1 LKTRD
6 TDLAAHEVN
15 FDGLVGPTHNYAGLS
30 YGNIASTTHKATV
43 SHPREAAL
51 QGLAKM
57 KFLASLGVKQAIL
70 PPQERPHLPTL
81 RRLGFTGTDAQVL
94 EKAHREN
101 PALLAACCSSSSMW
115 TANAATVSPSADT
128 ADRRVHFTPAN
139 LISQFHRS
147 IEPATTAR
155 ILQAIFA
162 DDSVFAHHPPLP
174 SALHFSDEG
183 AANHMRLCRAYDEP
197 GIEIFV
203 YGRRAF
209 DPAAPAPTKFP
220 ARQTREACAAIARNH
235 LLDPARVLFVQQNPQ
250 AIDAGAFHNDV
261 VAVANQNLLLHH
273 ADAFAAP
280 LELPAGVVS
289 LPAMN
294 LSFEET
300 VASYVFNSQLV
311 TLPDGSMALIA
322 PVECQAFPNVQE
334 YIGSI
339 ASDQGPIRSVYYVDV
354 RQSMQNG
361 GGPACLRLRVVL
373 TEQELARAHPGV
385 FFTDALHA
393 RLAQWIERH
402 YRETIEP
409 RDLVDPKLLAEC
421 RAALD
426 ELTQILALPPIYEF
440 Q

>member
-1 LKTRD
+1 M
-6 TDLAAHEVN
+6 N

-30 YGNIASTTHKATV
+30 YGNIASTKHKATI

-57 KFLASLGVKQAIL
+57 KFLASLGLKQGVL
-70 PPQERPHLPTL
+70 PPHERPHIPTL
-81 RRLGFTGTDAQVL
+81 RRLGFTGTDVQVL
-94 EKAHREN
+94 EQAHREN
-101 PALLAACCSSSSMW
+101 PALLAACSSSSSMW
-115 TANAATVSPSADT
+115 AANAATVSPSADT
-128 ADRRVHFTPAN
+128 ADHRVHLTPAN

-147 IEPATTAR
+147 IEPPTTAR

-162 DDSVFAHHPPLP
+162 DDSGFAHHPPLP
-174 SALHFSDEG
+174 AALHFSDEG
-183 AANHMRLCRAYDEP
+183 AANHMRVCNAYDEP
-197 GIEIFV
+197 GVEIFI

-209 DPAAPAPTKFP
+209 DPTAHAPTKFP
-220 ARQTREACAAIARNH
+220 ARHTLEASAAIARNH
-235 LLDPARVLFVQQNPQ
+235 LLDPARVLFVQQNPL

-261 VAVANQNLLLHH
+261 VSVANQNVLLHH
-273 ADAFAAP
+273 ALAFAAP
-280 LELPAGVVS
+280 IELPQGVAS

-311 TLPDGSMALIA
+311 TLPDGSMSLIA
-322 PVECQAFPNVQE
+322 PAECLAFPAVQG
-334 YIGSI
+334 YVNSI
-339 ASDQGPIRSVYYVDV
+339 ATNDGPIRSVHYVDV

-373 TEQELARAHPGV
+373 TDNELKRAHQGV
-385 FFTDALHA
+385 LFTDALHA
-393 RLAQWIERH
+393 RLQRWIEKH

-409 RDLVDPKLLAEC
+409 RDLVDSKLLDES

-426 ELTQILALPPIYEF
+426 ELTHILALPPIYEF
-440 Q
+440 QL